1 VSNCDPLSFLGVY
14 LESPQH
20 IFFLE
25 NFIKTNL
32 VKNKMSDNSH
42 LSSEQGSDR
51 ENNEDLNLREEVKR
65 LRENEIKRER

>member
-1 VSNCDPLSFLGVY
+1 
-14 LESPQH
+14 
-20 IFFLE
+20 
-25 NFIKTNL
+25 
-32 VKNKMSDNSH
+32 MSDNSH